1 MALTFLGKRQEGNI
15 DDVDADGETG
25 MDVAIDGG

>member
-15 DDVDADGETG
+15 DNVDAIGETG
-25 MDVAIDGG
+25 MDVTVDEG